1 MNRGVEVGTSEA
13 SPVYLIVTPFAA
25 SIISG
30 GCGADAITVGTKGAK
45 LYCDSNAVM
54 LASRLFVL

>member
-1 MNRGVEVGTSEA
+1 MNLGVDVGTVEA
-13 SPVYLIVTPFAA
+13 SPVYWIVTPFAA

-30 GCGADAITVGTKGAK
+30 GGGADAITVGTKGAK

-54 LASRLFVL
+54 LTSRLFAL